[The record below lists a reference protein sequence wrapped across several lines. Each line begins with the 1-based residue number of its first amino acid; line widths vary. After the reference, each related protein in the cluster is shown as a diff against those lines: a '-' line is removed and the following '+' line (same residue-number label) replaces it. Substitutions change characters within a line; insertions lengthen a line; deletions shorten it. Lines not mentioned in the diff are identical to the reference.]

1 MISTTRNTRARRVGQ
16 ASGAAAALS
25 LAAVVMAGPASAAPV
40 PSASVANDTL
50 TVTGTQASELLALR
64 LQAGASGVLEVDFGD
79 DGTAEFSFD
88 RATFSRIDV
97 LLRAGD
103 DQFRVDQLNG
113 AFPEELLTVRGG
125 NGKDT
130 MNGGDGVEVFYG
142 GNGRDAV
149 DGNRGNDTAYL
160 GNGTDSFTW
169 DPGDGSDIVEGQV
182 GVDTLDFNGAAIALE
197 NMFLAPNGPR
207 SLFHRDQGNIDMDM
221 DGVERLDLD
230 ALGGVDTIRIDDMS
244 GTDFERADV
253 DLGGADGAVDVLTVN
268 GTAND
273 DRVTVATQDG
283 VVDVR
288 GLEPTTRITGSEA
301 TDTLQINTLD
311 GNDRVQV
318 DGAVAGFISPVVD
331 LGAGQA

>member
-25 LAAVVMAGPASAAPV
+25 VAAVVMAGPATAAQV
-40 PSASVANDTL
+40 PYASVANDTL
-50 TVTGTQASELLALR
+50 TVTATQASELLALR
-64 LQAGASGVLEVDFGD
+64 LQAGTPGVLEVDFGD

-97 LLRAGD
+97 QLRAGD
-103 DQFRVDQLNG
+103 DQFRVDQVNG
-113 AFPEELLTVRGG
+113 AFPEEALTVNGG

-142 GNGRDAV
+142 GNGADSV
-149 DGNRGNDTAYL
+149 DGNKGNDTAYL

-169 DPGDGSDIVEGQV
+169 DPGDGSDIVEGQR
-182 GVDTLDFNGAAIALE
+182 GVDTLDFNGAAVALE
-197 NMFLAPNGPR
+197 NMFLTPNGSR
-207 SLFHRDQGNIDMDM
+207 SLFHRDQGIINMDM

-273 DRVTVATQDG
+273 DHVRVATRDG
-283 VVDVR
+283 GIDVK
-288 GLEPTTRITGSEA
+288 GLEPTTRITGSEV
-301 TDTLQINTLD
+301 TDSLQLNTLD

-318 DGAVAGFISPVVD
+318 DGAVGGLISPVVD
-331 LGAGQA
+331 LGAGQV

>member
-1 MISTTRNTRARRVGQ
+1 MISTIRDTRARRVGQ
-16 ASGAAAALS
+16 ASGAAVTLS
-25 LAAVVMAGPASAAPV
+25 LAAVVMAGPASAAQV

-50 TVTGTQASELLALR
+50 TVTATQASELLALR
-64 LQAGASGVLEVDFGD
+64 LQAGAPGVLEVDFGD
-79 DGTAEFSFD
+79 DGTADFSLD

-103 DQFRVDQLNG
+103 DQFRIDQVNG
-113 AFPEELLTVRGG
+113 AFPDEALTVDGG
-125 NGKDT
+125 NGNDT

-142 GNGRDAV
+142 GNGADSV

-169 DPGDGSDIVEGQV
+169 DPGDGSDIVEGQL
-182 GVDTLDFNGAAIALE
+182 GVDTLDFNGASIALE
-197 NMFLAPNGPR
+197 NMFLTTNGSR
-207 SLFHRDQGNIDMDM
+207 SLFHRDQGNINMDM

-244 GTDFERADV
+244 GTDFERTDV

-273 DRVTVATQDG
+273 DRVKVATQDG
-283 VVDVR
+283 GVDVK
-288 GLEPTTRITGSEA
+288 GVEPETRITGSEA
-301 TDTLQINTLD
+301 TDSLRLNTLA

-318 DGAVAGFISPVVD
+318 DGAVFGLISPVVD